1 MLLVFAEAKAEKL
14 NVQKKMLDEVMKKTQ
29 DIIDQMLPKQIS
41 AVSSLIKTITKNY
54 FFIPVVIYK
63 DFFYEVTLQ
72 VCTESS
78 TRKII
83 VNKNKNQ
90 II

>member
-41 AVSSLIKTITKNY
+41 AVSFLIRTITKKN
-54 FFIPVVIYK
+54 FIPVEIY
-63 DFFYEVTLQ
+63 
-72 VCTESS
+72 
-78 TRKII
+78 
-83 VNKNKNQ
+83 
-90 II
+90 

>member
-41 AVSSLIKTITKNY
+41 AVSFFYHNYYRKN
-54 FFIPVVIYK
+54 FLFIPVINK
-63 DFFYEVTLQ
+63 DFFLHEGTKH
-72 VCTESS
+72 VCTEKPS
-78 TRKII
+78 KK
-83 VNKNKNQ
+83 NKNKSH